1 MPGKYLLDTNIVIA
15 LFSGERQIS
24 ERLGQAEIFVASTV
38 LGELYYGARKSAH
51 RAANLAK
58 VEQFATAIEVLSS
71 DAVTARLYG
80 EVKERLRTKG
90 RPIPENDI
98 WIAAAAIQHHLILAT
113 RDEHFAEI
121 DNLSREKW

>member
-24 ERLGQAEIFVASTV
+24 ERLRQAEMFVASTV

-58 VEQFATAIEVLSS
+58 VEEFATAIEVLSS
-71 DAVTARLYG
+71 DAATARLYG

-90 RPIPENDI
+90 RPIPDNDI
-98 WIAAAAIQHHLILAT
+98 WIAAAAIQHDLILAT
-113 RDEHFAEI
+113 RDEHFTEI